1 METSVLVNLI
11 QTAGYEAYSYS
22 GRGMMGRQCVGL
34 TCSDVNTA
42 IADLFEACMS
52 QDMEEDALADEHV
65 KSVSQVMEEH
75 SALCDALRSSA
86 QDSMGMDKVLYFKS
100 VEWQDEQD

>member
-1 METSVLVNLI
+1 MELKLLKDLI
-11 QTAGYEAYSYS
+11 EAAGYEAYSYS
-22 GRGMMGRQCVGL
+22 GRGMFGRMCVGL

-42 IADLFEACMS
+42 IADLFEAVFDADVEDVANEQEEYDARMS
-52 QDMEEDALADEHV
+52 A
-65 KSVSQVMEEH
+65 H

>member
-1 METSVLVNLI
+1 MEHKLLKAFIEAPGND
-11 QTAGYEAYSYS
+11 AYSYS

-42 IADLFEACMS
+42 IADLFEAVFDADVEDVANEQEEYDARMS
-52 QDMEEDALADEHV
+52 V
-65 KSVSQVMEEH
+65 Y

-86 QDSMGMDKVLYFKS
+86 QDSMGFDRVLYFKS
-100 VEWQDEQD
+100 VEWQDE